1 MARSNEVICLSL
13 ADEHIKIAHI
23 KGAGPGAKLAHVA
36 TRSVAGLTDVEIIA
50 ALEKL
55 LKSFPG
61 KSARYVAVV
70 PASMVTTK
78 NIEIPSSD
86 EGEIQ
91 SIVNLQASRH
101 TPLSREEIQIGYIN
115 LGSKKSNYSQVL
127 LTIANRLQLKDQV
140 KIFEKAGI
148 KASQLIFAPEAI
160 AELYGRSRLQG
171 GAGGSLGIID
181 IDSRTTHFVIVGNGR
196 VLASRAIPVGREDFE
211 QDAAAAQTKLID
223 ELTKT
228 VDAYLGEDIGDS
240 PSKYLITS
248 EESYTRELLKA
259 IQTKLS
265 WDIQISE
272 YADLL
277 KTPNDVLKELA
288 VTKDVSFLDVMAAGS
303 MVNECK
309 VNLIPEE
316 VQLQKSI
323 EDQRNQVFVTAVLS
337 IILLLLLSCVFYL
350 QLYFKDAY
358 YNKMVS
364 EYEDEAMDVKA
375 LHNRDERNTFIRN
388 YLESRMVSLDTIH
401 ELYKVVPEDVYLT
414 RVIMEEGGA
423 VRVQGVAE
431 TPDNVFELNK
441 TLGSAKLF
449 ASSEIV
455 SQKSKLEEDKKVSPF
470 ELSLHVQGPDEKMSS
485 TAKAEVE
492 P

>member
-171 GAGGSLGIID
+171 E
-181 IDSRTTHFVIVGNGR
+181 
-196 VLASRAIPVGREDFE
+196 RED
-211 QDAAAAQTKLID
+211 
-223 ELTKT
+223 
-228 VDAYLGEDIGDS
+228 
-240 PSKYLITS
+240 PW
-248 EESYTRELLKA
+248 ES
-259 IQTKLS
+259 S
-265 WDIQISE
+265 IS
-272 YADLL
+272 
-277 KTPNDVLKELA
+277 
-288 VTKDVSFLDVMAAGS
+288 
-303 MVNECK
+303 
-309 VNLIPEE
+309 
-316 VQLQKSI
+316 
-323 EDQRNQVFVTAVLS
+323 TAVRP
-337 IILLLLLSCVFYL
+337 ILLLSATAGSWPAALSRSAG
-350 QLYFKDAY
+350 KT
-358 YNKMVS
+358 S
-364 EYEDEAMDVKA
+364 
-375 LHNRDERNTFIRN
+375 
-388 YLESRMVSLDTIH
+388 SR
-401 ELYKVVPEDVYLT
+401 T
-414 RVIMEEGGA
+414 RQQP
-423 VRVQGVAE
+423 R
-431 TPDNVFELNK
+431 PN
-441 TLGSAKLF
+441 
-449 ASSEIV
+449 
-455 SQKSKLEEDKKVSPF
+455 
-470 ELSLHVQGPDEKMSS
+470 
-485 TAKAEVE
+485 
-492 P
+492 

>member
-13 ADEHIKIAHI
+13 ADEHIKIAHV
-23 KGAGPGAKLAHVA
+23 KGSGPGAKLAHIA

-55 LKSFPG
+55 LKSLPG
-61 KSARYVAVV
+61 KSARCVAVV
-70 PASMVTTK
+70 PPRMVTTK

-115 LGSKKSNYSQVL
+115 LGSKKSHYSQVL

-148 KASQLIFAPEAI
+148 KISQFVFAPEAI
-160 AELYGRSRLQG
+160 GELYGRSRQQG
-171 GAGGSLGIID
+171 GGAEPMGIID
-181 IDSRTTHFVIVGNGR
+181 IDSRTTHFVILGNGR
-196 VLASRAIPVGREDFE
+196 VMANRSIPVGREDFDRDE
-211 QDAAAAQTKLID
+211 AGAQSKLID

-248 EESYTRELLKA
+248 EENYTRELLKS

-288 VTKDVSFLDVMAAGS
+288 VIKDVSFLDVMAAGS
-303 MVNECK
+303 MVSSCK

-323 EDQRNQVFVTAVLS
+323 EDQRNQIFVTAVLS
-337 IILLLLLSCVFYL
+337 IVLLLLVACIFYL
-350 QLYFKDAY
+350 QLHFKDAY
-358 YNKMVS
+358 YRQMVS
-364 EYEDEAMDVKA
+364 EYEDEGMDVKA
-375 LHNRDERNTFIRN
+375 LRSREARNTFIRN

-414 RVIMEEGGA
+414 RVIMEEDGA

-441 TLGSAKLF
+441 TLGAAELF

-470 ELSLHVQGPDEKMSS
+470 ELSLHVGGPDAKMSK
-485 TAKAEVE
+485 AEDAEVE